1 MQPFTTATATMLR
14 MAHGRKFISPS
25 GNIKAPIKGTTDCAR
40 AAARWFNDAAGPGMA
55 YRAC

>member
-40 AAARWFNDAAGPGMA
+40 GGAMVQ
-55 YRAC
+55 